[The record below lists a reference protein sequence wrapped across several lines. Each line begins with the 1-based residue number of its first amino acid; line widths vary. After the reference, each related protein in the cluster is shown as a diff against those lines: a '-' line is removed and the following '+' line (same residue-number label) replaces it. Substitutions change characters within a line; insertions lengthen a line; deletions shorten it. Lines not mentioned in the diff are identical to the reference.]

1 VANSAEGGELRARP
15 EVAPPEA
22 SAQHESA
29 RRGANYLTAIVPVV
43 GAAPTSAGAAAAATG
58 DWRPATRAQ
67 YQPIVMVGVGRKWP
81 IKLIIISLPV
91 AGCRSL
97 ARPLAWS
104 LGWPLVRT

>member
-1 VANSAEGGELRARP
+1 LRARP

-43 GAAPTSAGAAAAATG
+43 GAAPTSAGAAAAAATG